1 MKIGLAGPR
10 LGGKSTLFAAIT
22 GHAPDPTRASG
33 QGPVP
38 GVVPVEDPRLDYLTS
53 VFKPRKHT
61 PAQLEVLDFPGLDLG
76 ETSEHKKRI
85 MAQLREVDALI
96 LVFAAYAEGQTLE
109 QAAESYDT
117 VKTEF
122 LFADLEMMDKR
133 IEKLRVS
140 VTKASKTQEQD
151 QRELVL
157 LERLKKEA
165 EAKES
170 LAGAEMDATE
180 QKLVRSFAFLI
191 QKPLLVVLN
200 VADPPK
206 GALPD
211 AVKKRCPDA
220 IRLSAKLEQ
229 EIGELAPEERGAFL
243 KEMELEEAAARKLVR
258 EVYRLLGLCSFFT
271 VGEDECRAWTI
282 PVGENVV
289 IAAGKIHSDL
299 ARGFIRADV
308 YSFDDFQAHGSEKV
322 LRAKGLI
329 RSEGRD
335 YTVQDGDIVHI
346 HFNVSKR

>member
-22 GHAPDPTRASG
+22 GHAPDAARASG

-38 GVVPVEDPRLDYLTS
+38 GIVRVQDPRLDHLTS
-53 VFKPRKHT
+53 AFKPRKHT

-85 MAQLREVDALI
+85 IAQLREVDAII
-96 LVFAAYAEGQTLE
+96 LVFAAFAEGETLE
-109 QAAESYDT
+109 TAAESYDT

-122 LFADLEMMDKR
+122 LFSDLEMMDKR

-140 VTKASKTQEQD
+140 STKPSKTQEQD

-165 EAKES
+165 ETKES
-170 LAGAEMDATE
+170 LAGIEMDANE
-180 QKLVRSFAFLI
+180 LKMVRSFAFLM
-191 QKPLLVVLN
+191 QKPILVVLN
-200 VADPPK
+200 TAEAPT
-206 GALPD
+206 GELPD

-229 EIGELAPEERGAFL
+229 EVTELPAEERGTFL
-243 KEMELEEAAARKLVR
+243 KELGLEEAASGKLVR

-271 VGEDECRAWTI
+271 TGEDECRAWTI
-282 PVGENVV
+282 PVGENVFS
-289 IAAGKIHSDL
+289 AAGKIHSDL

-308 YSFDDFQAHGSEKV
+308 YSFEDFREHGSEKA

>member
-10 LGGKSTLFAAIT
+10 LGGKSTLFAAMT
-22 GHAPDPTRASG
+22 GHAPDPARASG
-33 QGPVP
+33 QDPVP
-38 GVVPVEDPRLDYLTS
+38 GVMSVQDPRLDHLTS
-53 VFKPRKHT
+53 VFNPRKHT

-96 LVFAAYAEGQTLE
+96 LVFAAHAEGDTLE

-122 LFADLEMMDKR
+122 LFADLEMMNKR

-140 VTKASKTQEQD
+140 VTKASKMQEQD
-151 QRELVL
+151 QRELAL
-157 LERLKKEA
+157 LERLQKEA

-170 LAGAEMDATE
+170 LAGTEMDANE
-180 QKLVRSFAFLI
+180 QKMVRSFAFLI
-191 QKPLLVVLN
+191 QRPMLVVLN
-200 VADPPK
+200 VAEPPR
-206 GALPD
+206 GELPD

-229 EIGELAPEERGAFL
+229 EMTEIPQEEREAFL
-243 KEMELEEAAARKLVR
+243 KELGLEEAAAHKLVR

-289 IAAGKIHSDL
+289 TAAGKIHSDL

-308 YSFDDFQAHGSEKV
+308 YSFDDFQANGSEKA

-335 YTVQDGDIVHI
+335 YTVQDGDIIHV

>member
-22 GHAPDPTRASG
+22 GHTPDPARASG
-33 QGPVP
+33 QGLIP
-38 GVVPVEDPRLDYLTS
+38 GVVPVQDPRLHHLTS
-53 VFKPRKHT
+53 VFKPRKET

-96 LVFAAYAEGQTLE
+96 LVFAAYAEGDTLE
-109 QAAESYDT
+109 KAAEAYDA

-133 IEKLRVS
+133 IEKLRAS

-170 LAGAEMDATE
+170 LAGTDMGANE
-180 QKLVRSFAFLI
+180 QKMVRSFAFLI
-191 QKPLLVVLN
+191 QKPMLVVLN
-200 VADPPK
+200 VAEPPT
-206 GALPD
+206 GELPD

-229 EIGELAPEERGAFL
+229 EVTELPREERQAFL
-243 KEMELEEAAARKLVR
+243 KELGLEEAAAHKLVR

-289 IAAGKIHSDL
+289 SAAGKIHSDL

-308 YSFDDFQAHGSEKV
+308 YSFNDFQAHGSEKA

-329 RSEGRD
+329 RSEGKE
-335 YTVQDGDIVHI
+335 YTVQDGDVIHV

>member
-10 LGGKSTLFAAIT
+10 LGGKSTLFATIT
-22 GHAPDPTRASG
+22 GHALDPARASG
-33 QGPVP
+33 HGPVS
-38 GVVPVEDPRLDYLTS
+38 GVVPVQDPRLDHLTS

-85 MAQLREVDALI
+85 MAQLREVDAII
-96 LVFAAYAEGQTLE
+96 LVFAAYDAGETLE
-109 QAAESYDT
+109 KAAESYDT

-122 LFADLEMMDKR
+122 LFSDLEMMDKR

-140 VTKASKTQEQD
+140 STKPTKTQEQE

-165 EAKES
+165 EAEES
-170 LAGAEMDATE
+170 LAGIEMDADE
-180 QKLVRSFAFLI
+180 RKMVRSFAFLT
-191 QKPLLVVLN
+191 QKPILVVLN
-200 VADPPK
+200 VADPPT
-206 GALPD
+206 GELSD

-229 EIGELAPEERGAFL
+229 EITELPEEERGAFL
-243 KEMELEEAAARKLVR
+243 IELGLEEPAARKLVS

-271 VGEDECRAWTI
+271 VGEDECRAWSI

-289 IAAGKIHSDL
+289 TAAGKIHSDL

-308 YSFDDFQAHGSEKV
+308 YSFDDFLAHGSEKA

-329 RSEGRD
+329 QSEGRD
-335 YTVQDGDIVHI
+335 YTVRDGDILHI

>member
-22 GHAPDPTRASG
+22 GQASDPARASG
-33 QGPVP
+33 HGPVP
-38 GVVPVEDPRLDYLTS
+38 GVVPVQDPRLDHLTA

-85 MAQLREVDALI
+85 MAQLREVDAII
-96 LVFAAYAEGQTLE
+96 LVFAAYAEGHTLE
-109 QAAESYDT
+109 QAAESYDA

-122 LFADLEMMDKR
+122 LFSDLEMMDKR
-133 IEKLRVS
+133 IEKLRSS
-140 VTKASKTQEQD
+140 VTKSTKTQEQD
-151 QRELVL
+151 QRELIL

-170 LAGAEMDATE
+170 LAGIEMDANE
-180 QKLVRSFAFLI
+180 QKMVRSFAFLI
-191 QKPLLVVLN
+191 QKPILVVLN
-200 VADPPK
+200 VAEAPT

-220 IRLSAKLEQ
+220 IRLSAQLEQ
-229 EIGELAPEERGAFL
+229 EITEISPEERGAFL
-243 KEMELEEAAARKLVR
+243 KELGLEEAAAQKLVR

-271 VGEDECRAWTI
+271 TGEDECRAWTI
-282 PVGENVV
+282 QVGENVV
-289 IAAGKIHSDL
+289 SAAGKIHSDL

-308 YSFDDFQAHGSEKV
+308 YSFNDFLEHGSEKA
-322 LRAKGLI
+322 LRAKGLF

-335 YTVQDGDIVHI
+335 YSVHDGDVMRIN
-346 HFNVSKR
+346 FNVSKR